1 VANFIECNREQQY
14 LLPPALQDWLPP
26 KDLAWLI
33 IDAVDAMDLS
43 AFYNEVSGGRA
54 GTGCPGMGIDL
65 RNTQSSEVMAKW
77 KGDFASGG
85 LVEVSGWG

>member
-43 AFYNEVSGGRA
+43 AFYKKYREDGQGRGAQEWTLICTTHNLLKLWRSGRGILPLAVS
-54 GTGCPGMGIDL
+54 
-65 RNTQSSEVMAKW
+65 
-77 KGDFASGG
+77 
-85 LVEVSGWG
+85 

>member
-1 VANFIECNREQQY
+1 MANFIECNREQQY

-43 AFYNEVSGGRA
+43 AFYRRGIEIAVHASAPTLQGSGVGQAKVS
-54 GTGCPGMGIDL
+54 
-65 RNTQSSEVMAKW
+65 
-77 KGDFASGG
+77 F
-85 LVEVSGWG
+85 